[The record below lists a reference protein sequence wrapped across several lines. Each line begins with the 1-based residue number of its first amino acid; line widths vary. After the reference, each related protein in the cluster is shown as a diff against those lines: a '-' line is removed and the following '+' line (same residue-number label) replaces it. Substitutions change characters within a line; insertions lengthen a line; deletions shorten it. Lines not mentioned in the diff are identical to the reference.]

1 MVVIFME
8 LIGKILPTSH
18 VVLDMDVG
26 SKKRLFEQVGE
37 LLENESGLTRTE
49 VFECLFAREKLGTTG
64 LGHGVAIP
72 HGRTA
77 GVGEVTAAFVRV
89 REPIE
94 FDAPDNQPVSLVF
107 VLLVPEN
114 AMGEHLEILSHLA
127 ARFSEK
133 NVCDALQ
140 HSTDAEEVR
149 QLLMA
154 SA

>member
-1 MVVIFME
+1 ME

-18 VVLDMDVG
+18 IVLDMDVS

-37 LLENESGLTRTE
+37 LLENESGLTRAE

-77 GVGEVTAAFVRV
+77 GISEVTAAFVRV
-89 REPIE
+89 RDAIE

-107 VLLVPEN
+107 VLLVPEH
-114 AMGEHLEILSHLA
+114 AMGEHLEILAHLA
-127 ARFSEK
+127 SRFSEK
-133 NVCDALQ
+133 NVCDALL
-140 HSTDAEEVR
+140 HSSQAEEVR

>member
-1 MVVIFME
+1 ME
-8 LIGKILPTSH
+8 LIGKILPASH
-18 VVLDMDVG
+18 IVLDMDVS

-37 LLENESGLTRTE
+37 LLENESGLTRAE
-49 VFECLFAREKLGTTG
+49 VFDCLFAREKLGTTG

-77 GVGEVTAAFVRV
+77 GLNEVTAAFVRV
-89 REPIE
+89 REPID

-114 AMGEHLEILSHLA
+114 AMGEHLEILAHLA
-127 ARFSEK
+127 TRFSEK
-133 NVCDALQ
+133 NVCEALLR
-140 HSTDAEEVR
+140 STDTEEVR

-154 SA
+154 SS

>member
-1 MVVIFME
+1 ME

-18 VVLDMDVG
+18 IVLDMDVS

-37 LLENESGLTRTE
+37 LLENESGLTRAE

-77 GVGEVTAAFVRV
+77 GVSEVTAAFVRV
-89 REPIE
+89 RTPID

-114 AMGEHLEILSHLA
+114 AMGEHLEILAHLA

-133 NVCDALQ
+133 SVCDALLR
-140 HSTDAEEVR
+140 STDAEEVR

-154 SA
+154 LS

>member
-1 MVVIFME
+1 ME

-18 VVLDMDVG
+18 IVLDMDVS

-37 LLENESGLTRTE
+37 LLENESGLTRAE

-77 GVGEVTAAFVRV
+77 GVSEVTAAFVRV
-89 REPIE
+89 RTPID

-114 AMGEHLEILSHLA
+114 AMGEHLEILAHLA

-133 NVCDALQ
+133 SVCDALL
-140 HSTDAEEVR
+140 HTTDAEEVR

-154 SA
+154 SS